1 MMKTIRRPNLF
12 SLYDRSGIVRYLKKM
27 AARGW
32 LLCGMRPF
40 DWKFRRIEPQ
50 DLDFSVIYDRKGD
63 DYDFRTS
70 DRQNGMIEM
79 GEEAG
84 WSLAAS
90 TSTMQIFWTDDP
102 DTVPMQ
108 TDPVSELDSISA
120 LMRKTIRNEIIILA
134 ILIGL
139 RLLRAGTYL
148 RVILIDMLTDS
159 SFVSGYVALL
169 LLIVAAAAEWIMYFA
184 WRRKAERAAQTGC
197 FVDTPPT
204 RVITIF
210 LIVLVAA
217 FLISQIA
224 PFLKDYPKVTLAIL
238 IPTAATLGAMSAAM
252 ALAVRIL
259 KNKGFSPT
267 KNRLITAG
275 AGFVAGVVLIY
286 VFVSISGTLALPT
299 EPEDYSVNLPVEI
312 SIDGIPGAPA
322 DSYKTTQKHK
332 ATFIAE
338 SHIVEQD
345 AQGESSGAP
354 YMHYRITEIKTGL
367 FRDSII
373 MKAMNQFSSGRSVT
387 ENASLW
393 GADRALQATVYS
405 GMRSNYMLVYGNYI
419 LDIDFSWKPT
429 AEQKAHIGQI
439 MQSIVSGQ

>member
-1 MMKTIRRPNLF
+1 MLKTIRRPNLF

-32 LLCGMRPF
+32 MLCDMRPF
-40 DWKFRRIEPQ
+40 VWKFRRTEPRA
-50 DLDFSVIYDRKGD
+50 LEFSVIYDRKGD
-63 DYDFRTS
+63 EYDFRAS
-70 DRQNGMIEM
+70 DRRKGMIEM

-84 WSLAAS
+84 WTLAAA
-90 TSTMQIFWTDDP
+90 TSTMQIFWTDEP
-102 DTVPMQ
+102 DAIPMQ

-139 RLLRAGTYL
+139 QILRNSTYL

-159 SFVSGYVALL
+159 AFVSGYAALL
-169 LLIVAAAAEWIMYFA
+169 LLIVTAAAEWIMYFA
-184 WRRKAERAAQTGC
+184 WRRKAECAARTGG

-204 RVITIF
+204 RVITII
-210 LIVLVAA
+210 LIVLVAS

-238 IPTAATLGAMSAAM
+238 IPTVITLGAMSAAM

-259 KNKGFSPT
+259 KNRDFSPA

-275 AGFVAGVVLIY
+275 AGFVAGVILIY
-286 VFVSISGTLALPT
+286 VFVSISGSLALPT
-299 EPEDYSVNLPVEI
+299 EPEDYSLDLPVEI
-312 SIDGIPGAPA
+312 SMDGIPGAPA
-322 DSYKTTQKHK
+322 GSCKTTQKHK
-332 ATFIAE
+332 ATFIAD

-345 AQGESSGAP
+345 AADGSGTP
-354 YMHYRITEIKTGL
+354 YMHYRITDVKTGL

-373 MKAMNQFSSGRSVT
+373 KKAMEQFSSGRSVT
-387 ENASLW
+387 ENASFW
-393 GADRALQATVYS
+393 GADRALQATVYN
-405 GMRSNYMLVYGNYI
+405 GTRTNYMLVYGNYI
-419 LDIDFSWKPT
+419 LDIDFSWEPT
-429 AEQKAHIGQI
+429 AEQKAYIGQI
-439 MQSIVSGQ
+439 MQGIVSGQ

>member
-1 MMKTIRRPNLF
+1 MIKTIRRPNLF

-32 LLCGMRPF
+32 LLCDMHPF
-40 DWKFRRIEPQ
+40 IWKFRRTEPRA
-50 DLDFSVIYDRKGD
+50 LEFSVIYDRKGD
-63 DYDFRTS
+63 DYDFRAS
-70 DRQNGMIEM
+70 DRQKGMVEM

-84 WSLAAS
+84 WNLAAA
-90 TSTMQIFWTDDP
+90 TSTMQVFWTDDP

-120 LMRKTIRNEIIILA
+120 IMRRTIRYEIIILA
-134 ILIGL
+134 ILVGM
-139 RLLRAGTYL
+139 RLLQAGTYM

-159 SFVSGYVALL
+159 SFVSGYAALL

-184 WRRKAERAAQTGC
+184 WRRKAARAAQTGG

-238 IPTAATLGAMSAAM
+238 IPTVVTLGAMSAAM

-275 AGFVAGVVLIY
+275 AGFVVGVVLIY

-299 EPEDYSVNLPVEI
+299 EPEDYSVDLPVEV

-322 DSYKTTQKHK
+322 GSYKTTQKHK

-345 AQGESSGAP
+345 ATDGSGSAP
-354 YMHYRITEIKTGL
+354 YMHYRITDVKTGL
-367 FRDSII
+367 FRNSI
-373 MKAMNQFSSGRSVT
+373 MKKAMEQFSSGRSMT

-405 GMRSNYMLVYGNYI
+405 GTRSNFMLIYGNYI
-419 LDIDFSWKPT
+419 LDIDFSWEPT
-429 AEQKAHIGQI
+429 AEQKAYIGQI
-439 MQSIVSGQ
+439 MKGIVSGQ